1 MYRKNQTFRETQ
13 SKPVSKAKHDY
24 ATNKLKFEK
33 YKWEPLES
41 LNQNNSKGSYS
52 KARQRW
58 RDREQFQV
66 IGQTLFVYEV
76 GHR

>member
-33 YKWEPLES
+33 YILIHFEKYLKRNIKYKVRSQVSGS
-41 LNQNNSKGSYS
+41 LLRG
-52 KARQRW
+52 
-58 RDREQFQV
+58 V
-66 IGQTLFVYEV
+66 L
-76 GHR
+76 